1 MYEPQGL
8 VSRLRL
14 PGVIYSRLVLE
25 LLLAGLQ
32 VPPARVRD
40 AIADAVR
47 CSLEFAGLRVGTV
60 A

>member
-1 MYEPQGL
+1 